1 MGRKKKIGAWV
12 AAVILGMGAFAVP
25 YTTWA
30 YVEEDDD
37 ECVTGGEVY
46 EYLYSTTK
54 MDFGHENI
62 AGFMAIATG
71 ALNTA
76 RDYATAV
83 GLYNIASGQIALAV
97 GMDNLA
103 SGAAGIAVGVRNS
116 AVGYASF
123 AVGGTN
129 YAFGENSGAFGY
141 NNVVGAG
148 AFDEDGNLTEIDS
161 KKGQSAY
168 AFGASNIVKANKAV
182 ALGIGNFIGD
192 TTKEGAETGAEANTV
207 VLGLNNRFTAAN
219 ALVLGTGVTGT
230 VGDGAI
236 ILGKNI
242 TGSVAANSIVI
253 GDGSTSEDVNTV
265 SVGAAAVKDGETV
278 KTAEVTRRIVHVA
291 EGTNATDAVNKNQL
305 DEAIAGNQYKGS
317 DTVSIAT
324 EVAYERDAN
333 GNYVLDDKGKK
344 TVVYKKDTNGNDL
357 IDETTE
363 EKILETETVV
373 RVKNMAQSTSE
384 ADEETNGN
392 TKAQGENA
400 VAFGVKSSATG
411 DNASAFGYSN
421 EVNGES
427 ASAFGAENKA
437 TGQQS
442 SALGVCNTVTG
453 EAATGIGGGNTAEGK
468 WATAV
473 GSLNTAASSYASSV
487 GVFNKATGQQSS
499 VFGFYNQVGG
509 EGASAFGAYNI
520 VGGAHASAFG
530 YASRAEGAQS
540 LALGL
545 WTYAAEDGNVAIG
558 YQAVANTAMTKEDA
572 NGNTVEEGGN
582 TVTTVS
588 FGHKSTDERYV
599 VNKEKTGY
607 ELKAYGTTVLSRL
620 TNVAVGKEDTDAVNF
635 SQIKTAAGAY
645 VQASLATDGSLN
657 EKGTVGANLVAL
669 DTAIGAVDKDYTF
682 IKKSVNTKDATEN
695 VSLATNLINL
705 DVGIMKL
712 ISYDRESK
720 TIKIGGGYT
729 SDDAVSVS
737 IGGRKMTGVANGT
750 EDTDAVNYGQLK
762 KAIADGTYEGS
773 DTISIATEVA
783 YKRDAN
789 GNELTDE
796 TTGEKIPETEKV
808 VRVKNMAQSTSAT
821 DEETNGNTKAT
832 GTSALAL
839 GNYAEANGGRATAIG
854 YESKATGAY
863 AIALGYQNTAE
874 GEKASAVGIQNQVK
888 VSNAVAFGQSNKVYS
903 PKSSA
908 FGVENT
914 AGDENAV
921 LAASAFGYYNKAI
934 KAKSSAFG
942 YYNEASAENASAFG
956 YYNTAKGNSSVA
968 MGFQN
973 NVYGANSAAFG
984 FRNKVGESSGSGANA
999 YVFGAGNAV
1008 TAGGTTEGTLGEGTY
1023 KIDGVVVVGTSNT
1036 VAGGSLILGNQNTVA
1051 SAATNAI
1058 VIGSKI
1064 TNVAPHSV
1072 VIGNGST
1079 SEEANTVSVGNSTTQ
1094 RKIVHVAYGGA
1105 AHDAVA
1111 YGQLIK
1117 GGNYTA
1123 TSSGASAEQAV
1134 ELEYNDSASGST
1146 KVKISIAGEGEV
1158 VPNDKRLVNGGTVYE
1173 AIVKAAS
1180 GGVYYEGSDTISI
1193 QAKVGSDH
1201 YTVSVKNMAQ
1211 STTNAVTTAPTATG
1225 TNAVALGAGGVA
1237 SGAYAQALGTKAQAT
1252 GRYSIAL
1259 GYDAIAAENTDV
1271 TEDPGSTG
1279 SSIAIG
1285 TNTRATGNGTVVIG
1299 AVAEASG
1306 EEGIAIGSEAKS
1318 EGYEATAVGSGAYA
1332 KDKSTTAFGSVSAA
1346 SGEAATAAGY
1356 QSKAEGMHAAAF
1368 GYYSQA
1374 INTAALAFGS
1384 LSTSSGIGSSA
1395 VGYWSMA
1402 GQNHDTALGNQSVAS
1417 AGGATALGTWSHAY
1431 GVASNAIGYQSTAN
1445 AGATAGTA
1453 IGYQSVAKT
1462 GLANENGNL
1471 VATVSFGHANGDS
1484 YTTVNA
1490 NGEHVSATYSGNLY
1504 SRLTNVA
1511 DGKENTDAATYG
1523 QLVNAQK
1530 QADGTYK
1537 AYELK
1542 PGEETEIKN
1551 NAGGTAF
1558 KLKLTLDSGEIVDQ
1572 NGGYITGGDLYKEL
1586 RPTEAGHYI
1595 GKTKEVGGEP
1605 VPYTT
1610 GENLKALDDAIGEVE
1625 KNGNVIEATM
1635 QNGKLVTTVSQN
1647 LEKLDGKIGKLA
1659 EDGKVIKADASVS
1672 QNLVNLDNAIK
1683 DTGVVDLGKLKEI
1696 TREATASATGENAV
1710 ALGDKSD
1717 ANAADTVAI
1726 GSHAAASGANSIAIG
1741 KGSTVTGDD
1750 SIAVGTRHTVC
1761 GSNSGAF
1768 GDPDNVHGHDS
1779 YAVGNNNVIGDHS
1792 RDGEAGNNTFVLG
1805 NHVTTTA
1812 NNAVVLG
1819 NHSTAEE
1826 DNVVS
1831 VGSDENQRKIIHV
1844 APGEKDTDA
1853 VNVGQ
1858 LKGTML
1864 GITSDL
1870 ETKINKVGAGAAALA
1885 ALHPEGYDP
1894 ADRWSFAV
1902 GYGHYRNANAGAF
1915 GAFYKPNF
1923 DTTLSFGG
1931 TIGNGDAMMN
1941 AGVSFKLGTRGKDAE
1956 LYQSGAA
1963 LAREVGSLRKSHD
1976 KLTAD
1981 NESLRK
1987 DNEAQTKRIESL
1999 EADNERIKAD
2009 NAKMKEQIAMI
2020 LSKMEMSEAVE
2031 KTAAAE
2037 ETAAK

>member
-46 EYLYSTTK
+46 EYLHSTTK

-148 AFDEDGNLTEIDS
+148 AFDEDENLTEIDS

-344 TVVYKKDTNGNDL
+344 TVVYKKDANGNDL

-363 EKILETETVV
+363 EKILETET
-373 RVKNMAQSTSE
+373 
-384 ADEETNGN
+384 
-392 TKAQGENA
+392 
-400 VAFGVKSSATG
+400 
-411 DNASAFGYSN
+411 
-421 EVNGES
+421 
-427 ASAFGAENKA
+427 
-437 TGQQS
+437 
-442 SALGVCNTVTG
+442 
-453 EAATGIGGGNTAEGK
+453 
-468 WATAV
+468 
-473 GSLNTAASSYASSV
+473 
-487 GVFNKATGQQSS
+487 
-499 VFGFYNQVGG
+499 
-509 EGASAFGAYNI
+509 
-520 VGGAHASAFG
+520 
-530 YASRAEGAQS
+530 
-540 LALGL
+540 
-545 WTYAAEDGNVAIG
+545 
-558 YQAVANTAMTKEDA
+558 
-572 NGNTVEEGGN
+572 
-582 TVTTVS
+582 
-588 FGHKSTDERYV
+588 
-599 VNKEKTGY
+599 
-607 ELKAYGTTVLSRL
+607 
-620 TNVAVGKEDTDAVNF
+620 
-635 SQIKTAAGAY
+635 
-645 VQASLATDGSLN
+645 
-657 EKGTVGANLVAL
+657 
-669 DTAIGAVDKDYTF
+669 
-682 IKKSVNTKDATEN
+682 
-695 VSLATNLINL
+695 
-705 DVGIMKL
+705 
-712 ISYDRESK
+712 
-720 TIKIGGGYT
+720 
-729 SDDAVSVS
+729 
-737 IGGRKMTGVANGT
+737 
-750 EDTDAVNYGQLK
+750 
-762 KAIADGTYEGS
+762 
-773 DTISIATEVA
+773 
-783 YKRDAN
+783 
-789 GNELTDE
+789 
-796 TTGEKIPETEKV
+796 V

-999 YVFGAGNAV
+999 YVFGAGNTV
-1008 TAGGTTEGTLGEGTY
+1008 TAGGTTAGTLGEGTY

-1051 SAATNAI
+1051 FAATNAI

-1123 TSSGASAEQAV
+1123 TSSGASAEQVV
-1134 ELEYNDSASGST
+1134 ELAYNDSASGST

-1595 GKTKEVGGEP
+1595 GKTKEVGGKT

-1726 GSHAAASGANSIAIG
+1726 GSHAAVSGVNSIAIG

-1750 SIAVGTRHTVC
+1750 SIAVGTGHTVC

-1792 RDGEAGNNTFVLG
+1792 HDGEVGNNTFVLG